1 MAPTASQVIE
11 SGDYLEPD
19 FNPSTLTI
27 PILLAIF
34 IHHNIAYPSPHTKT
48 ALIKLFNDNLK
59 PRAGEFKKQREKE
72 RRMQASSEDVFDGV
86 TGARMPAVEP
96 APRRSTRRSSKTPEY
111 VPEPPKPRRGRGG
124 SATPSS
130 STARSTRGQP
140 EVIEPKL
147 EEVNEGEEE
156 EEEEEVPQPQ
166 PSKRRPAAKP
176 RQSDGNDSAWE
187 SNNPFQ
193 SGASDRESSTP
204 SRQQKPKAKP
214 ATRNRNPATA
224 PRISDL
230 SSSPDRP
237 PQRYPASRTL
247 KAKDEAVAYM
257 QPTNT
262 RGQQEVEE
270 IEEDEEDI
278 DDDMVDEGPS
288 RLADFSGEIELVP
301 LNDTPDY
308 RRRMAELRR
317 RSPGA
322 YPEEED
328 DDEGRVEDDEE
339 AVEDDEDELIETT
352 AEQINQAVSKKL
364 ADVQRTPKRKS
375 RTQVTR
381 YAPAPKSWYSFTW
394 FKFVA
399 IIAVS
404 ATSAIFSA
412 YKRDSAYIGFCDHGS
427 NTNLR
432 ITELQAQRQ
441 KNQVEA
447 ARCYNKL
454 NFTSVDAVISNEF
467 CSPLPLHTPLEA
479 NTCTPCPKFAFCT
492 PDSVTCQSSYI
503 LKPHPLASLGPV
515 LNGFPGLGSVAF
527 PPRCV
532 QDREKLKRIGGLV
545 DGMEGWL
552 AMTRGTRI
560 CNGVK
565 VPTDG
570 GDGGEAKVLG
580 LEKESLREAVQR
592 KTKRDAEN
600 ADEIFE
606 RVLADLDKFGMIIKG
621 TDVEGFEYVAAVRAD
636 FTLPCR
642 IKVTAREWWDAN
654 RRRVYTFLV
663 IIAGLF
669 YLRSRAV
676 ASAAESRKVA
686 GLVQEALDL
695 LQEQEFGYHADP
707 VTTTEPYIVPVH
719 LRDLILKNEHSP
731 QVRQRVWQKVAKV
744 VEGNANV
751 RTNEEEVRGE
761 YTKVWRWVGSVGTP
775 ARSRRVSF
783 ADRSMRSLVDDDEE

>member
-1 MAPTASQVIE
+1 MSR
-11 SGDYLEPD
+11 
-19 FNPSTLTI
+19 N
-27 PILLAIF
+27 
-34 IHHNIAYPSPHTKT
+34 
-48 ALIKLFNDNLK
+48 
-59 PRAGEFKKQREKE
+59 
-72 RRMQASSEDVFDGV
+72 
-86 TGARMPAVEP
+86 
-96 APRRSTRRSSKTPEY
+96 
-111 VPEPPKPRRGRGG
+111 RGRGG

-140 EVIEPKL
+140 EIIDPKL
-147 EEVNEGEEE
+147 EVYEEE
-156 EEEEEVPQPQ
+156 EEEEEEEEDEVEEEPQPQ
-166 PSKRRPAAKP
+166 PPKRRPAAKP

-187 SNNPFQ
+187 TNNPFQ
-193 SGASDRESSTP
+193 SGPSDRESLTP

-214 ATRNRNPATA
+214 ATRNRNAATA

-230 SSSPDRP
+230 SSSPDRS
-237 PQRYPASRTL
+237 PQRYPASRSL
-247 KAKDEAVAYM
+247 KARDEAATYM
-257 QPTNT
+257 QPT
-262 RGQQEVEE
+262 RQEVEE
-270 IEEDEEDI
+270 VEEDEEEDI
-278 DDDMVDEGPS
+278 DDDMVDEGHS
-288 RLADFSGEIELVP
+288 RMTDFSGEIELVP

-308 RRRMAELRR
+308 RRRMAELRQ

-322 YPEEED
+322 YPEGEEEEEEEG
-328 DDEGRVEDDEE
+328 DEDEEVVEDDG
-339 AVEDDEDELIETT
+339 DELIETT
-352 AEQINQAVSKKL
+352 AAQINASVSKKL

-375 RTQVTR
+375 RTQAPR
-381 YAPAPKSWYSFTW
+381 YPPASKSWYSFTW

-399 IIAVS
+399 IIAIS
-404 ATSAIFSA
+404 ATSAVFSA

-427 NTNLR
+427 NSNLR
-432 ITELQAQRQ
+432 IHELRAQRQ
-441 KNQVEA
+441 KNQIEA

-454 NFTSVDAVISNEF
+454 NFTSIDAIVNNEF
-467 CSPLPLHTPLEA
+467 CSPLPIHTPMEA
-479 NTCTPCPKFAFCT
+479 DTCTPCPKFAFCT

-503 LKPHPLASLGPV
+503 LKPHPLAALGPV

-527 PPRCV
+527 PPKCV

-545 DGMEGWL
+545 DGIENWL

-565 VPTDG
+565 PPTDER
-570 GDGGEAKVLG
+570 DGGEAKVLG
-580 LEKESLREAVQR
+580 LEKESLREAVKR

-636 FTLPCR
+636 YTLPCR
-642 IKVTAREWWDAN
+642 IKVTAREWWEAN

-663 IIAGLF
+663 LMAGLF
-669 YLRSRAV
+669 YLRSRAL

-686 GLVQEALDL
+686 GLVQEALDM

-719 LRDLILKNEHSP
+719 LRDLILKDEHSP
-731 QVRQRVWQKVAKV
+731 KVRQRVWQKVAKI

-783 ADRSMRSLVDDDEE
+783 ADRSMRSLIDDEE